1 MAQYFNIVKD
11 LSRGYEHQIH
21 NAQFHDPDMRKK
33 GWLAQHSFKGFAKS
47 LGSFVEGVTG
57 GESLQTQDA
66 KEEQDLAKRGIGKY
80 MDPTSNLSTRGRRMS

>member
-33 GWLAQHSFKGFAKS
+33 GWLAQHSFKGFANLIAAF
-47 LGSFVEGVTG
+47 LGVPGVG
-57 GESLQTQDA
+57 GGLGCYSRFLKKWSNVVPTFFFNKQEYES
-66 KEEQDLAKRGIGKY
+66 
-80 MDPTSNLSTRGRRMS
+80 